1 MTTAGTGGMPSG
13 TIPPDIVAAV
23 YDSFIAEL
31 HALKPGNV
39 SRYAAGH
46 GMDYGDF
53 VKSATAV
60 TPILCRA
67 GMGLGERVLA
77 AVRATRATVRCN
89 TNLGMLLLFAPLI
102 RAWERLEPDQNLE
115 QSLKHVLEDLDQGDA
130 KNVFDAIRLA
140 SPGGLGQAA
149 KYDLHSEVQVG
160 LREAMAEAS
169 SRDLIALQYSNDFEE
184 LFHIGL
190 PVLQGYTERWKN
202 LEWATVGCYL
212 TFLSRFPDT
221 HISRKYGADK
231 AREVTH
237 KTREIWQAF
246 DKNDNPEDMRDMLL
260 EYDRELKNT
269 NINPG
274 TSADMT
280 AASVL
285 LFRLTV

>member
-1 MTTAGTGGMPSG
+1 MTAVGTGGMMPGSV
-13 TIPPDIVAAV
+13 PPDIVAAV
-23 YDSFIAEL
+23 YDSFIADL

-39 SRYAAGH
+39 SRYAGGH

-60 TPILCRA
+60 TPILCRS
-67 GMGLGERVLA
+67 GMAVGERILA
-77 AVRATRATVRCN
+77 AVRVTRATVRCN

-102 RAWERLEPDQNLE
+102 RAWERLGQDENLE
-115 QSLKHVLEDLDQGDA
+115 QSLKHVLEHLDQSDA

-140 SPGGLGQAA
+140 NPGGLGQAE
-149 KYDLHSEVQVG
+149 KFDLHSEVQVG
-160 LREAMAEAS
+160 LREAMAEAG
-169 SRDLIALQYSNDFEE
+169 SRDLIALQYSNGFEE
-184 LFHIGL
+184 LFRIGL
-190 PVLQGYTERWKN
+190 PVLRAYAERWKN

-221 HISRKYGADK
+221 HISRKFGSDK
-231 AREVTH
+231 AREIMH

-246 DKNDNPEDMRDMLL
+246 DNNDNPEGMRDMLL
-260 EYDRELKNT
+260 DYDRELKNT

-285 LFRLTV
+285 LFRLTA